1 MLKIMERKLSETI
14 TYKSWGGRNLRI
26 IKSEDDL
33 DFAIQED
40 DGTFLG
46 DVVFSDIELM
56 KEIAKTINNY
66 IEQIEHNG

>member
-1 MLKIMERKLSETI
+1 MERKLSETI

>member
-1 MLKIMERKLSETI
+1 MERKLRETV

-46 DVVFSDIELM
+46 DVVFTDIELM